1 MLRALAA
8 LLLLANLAFFGWTQ
22 GWLDNV
28 IGLRAAGDREPERLQ
43 KQVNP
48 GVVRVLTPQAVAAA
62 ASAAEVRLACLEAG
76 PFDGNTIVAAEAA
89 LSATLPSGTWARVT
103 TDRPTAWIVYMG
115 RFPNRDTLQ
124 RKQQEL
130 DRIRVSFEEVRN
142 APDLEFGLS
151 LGRFAERGDAE
162 TALADLTRRGVQ
174 TARVVEMWRA
184 ATLHTLRVQR
194 ADPELAARVL
204 GLRLDA
210 LGKGFGPCARTS

>member
-1 MLRALAA
+1 MLRGLAA
-8 LLLLANLAFFGWTQ
+8 LLLLANLAFFAWTQ

-48 GVVRVLTPQAVAAA
+48 DVVRILTPQAVAAA
-62 ASAAEVRLACLEAG
+62 ASAAETRLACLEAG
-76 PFDGNTIVAAEAA
+76 PFDATTIVAAETA

-103 TDRPTAWIVYMG
+103 SERPTAWIVYVG
-115 RFPNRDTLQ
+115 RFPNREALV

-130 DRIRVSFEEVRN
+130 DRLRVAFDEVRT
-142 APDLEFGLS
+142 APDLEPGLS
-151 LGRFAERGDAE
+151 LGRFAERRDAE
-162 TALADLTRRGVQ
+162 TALADLSRRGVQ
-174 TARVVEMWRA
+174 AARVVEMWRA

-194 ADPELAARVL
+194 ADPELAARVM